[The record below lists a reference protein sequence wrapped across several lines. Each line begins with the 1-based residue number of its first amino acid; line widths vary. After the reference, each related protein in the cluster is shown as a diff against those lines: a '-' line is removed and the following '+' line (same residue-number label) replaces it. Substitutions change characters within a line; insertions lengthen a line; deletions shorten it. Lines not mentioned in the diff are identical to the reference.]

1 MANKSPRDEE
11 GKKLVY
17 TAKATKNISRV
28 SFVNQTDQ
36 VLTTSA
42 LATRY
47 APSVINSLFIDLLIT
62 FISNSRLNIFCM
74 LIIPSSV
81 QFLRKY
87 FFYRT

>member
-36 VLTTSA
+36 VLTTSTP
-42 LATRY
+42 ATHY
-47 APSVINSLFIDLLIT
+47 ASSVINLLFIDLSIDNVHFELAFEHLLRVNYT
-62 FISNSRLNIFCM
+62 FFSAT
-74 LIIPSSV
+74 SS
-81 QFLRKY
+81 
-87 FFYRT
+87 